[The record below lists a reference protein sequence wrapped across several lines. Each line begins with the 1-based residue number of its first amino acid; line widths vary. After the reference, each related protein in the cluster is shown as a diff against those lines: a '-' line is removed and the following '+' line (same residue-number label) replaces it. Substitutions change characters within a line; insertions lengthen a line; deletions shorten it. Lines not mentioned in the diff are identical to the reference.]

1 MKILRCNLTYSYFK
15 TAPPAKQ
22 AHADHR
28 SSSTRRFKLDKITIQ
43 HYTDSVEI
51 IIKGDLNIH
60 NTDKLLNEFK
70 ALMTDGTEYKIFG
83 INCANLD
90 SIDSSGLGALISM
103 AKRAE
108 EINAEFYVCD
118 INKKVLT
125 LFDISHLNKYFQ
137 IIPLTEF
144 RKIVQP

>member
-1 MKILRCNLTYSYFK
+1 
-15 TAPPAKQ
+15 
-22 AHADHR
+22 
-28 SSSTRRFKLDKITIQ
+28 LDKITIQ

-51 IIKGDLNIH
+51 IIKGNLNIH

-70 ALMTDGTEYKIFG
+70 VLMTDGTKYRIFG
-83 INCANLD
+83 INCESLD

-103 AKRAE
+103 AKHAE

-118 INKKVLT
+118 INKRVST

-137 IIPLTEF
+137 IIPSTEF